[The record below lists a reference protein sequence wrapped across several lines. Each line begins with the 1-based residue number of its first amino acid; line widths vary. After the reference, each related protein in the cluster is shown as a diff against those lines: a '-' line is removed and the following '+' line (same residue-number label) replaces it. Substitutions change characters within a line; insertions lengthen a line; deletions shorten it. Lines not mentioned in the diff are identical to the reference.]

1 MIKLRILPLILLS
14 IYMSSC
20 SSSGQ
25 DDPVTPGPDNPDTP
39 KPTPDLVSISFGGN
53 SGAWQDAPN
62 TRAGKS
68 GLETLFP
75 SFRVW
80 GYKTT
85 DADLSASQTV
95 MNGYNVL
102 YTSNSAS
109 ASSSNSN
116 DWEYVGV
123 KNDELTSSQTIKYW
137 DYSATSYRFFAYSPS
152 DANITVKSSTG
163 TNTDG
168 TETSSST
175 TSLQSFSTPFAYNET
190 ATYKDF
196 PYISE
201 LWFANSKDDTSKD
214 DASKENYGKCV
225 TLTFAPLIAKVRFKF
240 TYPEG
245 TTAIVIKDI
254 KFQDSRYINQTA
266 TDGTSTTAKTPLK
279 GTIKVD
285 YPLTGAASTSTP
297 TFSWTT
303 STEAEATGSLIFS
316 IPYEDKDTPL
326 HILEESQYGKWYFVP
341 PLGLLTNADGQEQT
355 QGSYTMTARI
365 NGNQSTATVPAEYMQ
380 WQPGFQYTYIFK
392 ITEAGTLITFSDL
405 QVEQWQTAPNT
416 DNNGSGT
423 AGW

>member
-25 DDPVTPGPDNPDTP
+25 DDPITPGPDKPDTP

-85 DADLSASQTV
+85 DADMAASQVV
-95 MNGYNVL
+95 MDGYNVL
-102 YTSNSAS
+102 YTSGSAGT
-109 ASSSNSN
+109 SSSNSD
-116 DWEYVGV
+116 DWEYVGIE
-123 KNDELTSSQTIKYW
+123 NDKLSSPQAIKYW
-137 DYSATSYRFFAYSPS
+137 DYSATSYRFFAYSPDTAS
-152 DANITVKSSTG
+152 ITVG
-163 TNTDG
+163 N
-168 TETSSST
+168 
-175 TSLQSFSTPFAYNET
+175 QSFSYPF
-190 ATYKDF
+190 TYKEFANNNDF
-196 PYISE
+196 PYISQ
-201 LWFANSKDDTSKD
+201 LWYSS
-214 DASKENYGKCV
+214 ASEDYGKSV
-225 TLTFAPLIAKVRFKF
+225 TLTFAPLISKVRFKF

-245 TTAIVIKDI
+245 TTSIKITDI
-254 KFQDSRYINQTA
+254 KFQDTRYINKTT
-266 TDGTSTTAKTPLK
+266 TDGESTTAKTPLK

-303 STEAEATGSLIFS
+303 STETDATGSLVFS
-316 IPYEDKDTPL
+316 TPYEDKDTPL

-341 PLGLLTNADGQEQT
+341 PLGLLTNNDAQGQSQG

-365 NGNQSTATVPAEYMQ
+365 DGNQSTATVPAEYMQ

>member
-85 DADLSASQTV
+85 DAEMTSSQTV

-109 ASSSNSN
+109 TSSSNFN

-152 DANITVKSSTG
+152 DAKITVKSSTG

-175 TSLQSFSTPFAYNET
+175 PSLLSFYTPFAYNQT

-201 LWFANSKDDTSKD
+201 LWFANSKDDTSK
-214 DASKENYGKCV
+214 ENYGKCV
-225 TLTFAPLIAKVRFKF
+225 TLTFAPIIAKVRFKF

-254 KFQDSRYINQTA
+254 KFQDSRYINNTA
-266 TDGTSTTAKTPLK
+266 TDGESATAQTPLK
-279 GTIKVD
+279 GTISVA
-285 YPLTGAASTSTP
+285 YPQNGTPASNTP

-303 STEAEATGSLIFS
+303 STEEGATGSLIFS
-316 IPYEDKDTPL
+316 IPYEDNDTPL
-326 HILEESQYGKWYFVP
+326 HILEDKTQYGKWYFVP
-341 PLGLLTNADGQEQT
+341 PLGLLPKAEA

-365 NGNQSTATVPAEYMQ
+365 DGNLSTATVPAEYMQ

-405 QVEQWQTAPNT
+405 QVEEWAPGANIN
-416 DNNGSGT
+416 NNGTGT
-423 AGW
+423 EGW